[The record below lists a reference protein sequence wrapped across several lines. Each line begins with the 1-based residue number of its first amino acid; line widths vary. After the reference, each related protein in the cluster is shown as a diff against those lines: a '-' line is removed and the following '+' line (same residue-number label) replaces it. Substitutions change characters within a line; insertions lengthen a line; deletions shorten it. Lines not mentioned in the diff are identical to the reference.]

1 MEASTEGGSRRDLAH
16 WVILVAGAVYAVGVG
31 LLAVA
36 VYVDLPGFL
45 GAYGD
50 PEAWWPI
57 AVNLAAG
64 LLSFGTWR
72 WVNRRNSRPFAVV
85 LLGLGIA
92 TVLVLA
98 SASYARCPDAG
109 LSTGWSV
116 VTRVVG
122 PGHQQLRDRHVRG
135 ARAATPDGV
144 PLALQFA
151 RLTQLIVL
159 LVAATSALAALLRT
173 QVDRVAVRWS
183 PRLSV
188 VLGLDADVG
197 AAAAR
202 PGHRLRAL
210 HAGGAHHR
218 PAGAVGRAGAR
229 GGLASGDHRPEPGG
243 DAGPAARPPAAAGT
257 RCADWPCWP
266 RTAPRRSA

>member
-1 MEASTEGGSRRDLAH
+1 MEGAPKAESPDLAH
-16 WVILVAGAVYAVGVG
+16 WIILVAGAVYAVGVG

-36 VYVDLPGFL
+36 VSVDLPGFL
-45 GAYGD
+45 GAYGE
-50 PEAWWPI
+50 PQAWWPI

-122 PGHQQLRDRHVRG
+122 LVTNNYATDMFAAPGCRWRCSSRG
-135 ARAATPDGV
+135 
-144 PLALQFA
+144 
-151 RLTQLIVL
+151 
-159 LVAATSALAALLRT
+159 
-173 QVDRVAVRWS
+173 
-183 PRLSV
+183 
-188 VLGLDADVG
+188 
-197 AAAAR
+197 
-202 PGHRLRAL
+202 
-210 HAGGAHHR
+210 
-218 PAGAVGRAGAR
+218 
-229 GGLASGDHRPEPGG
+229 
-243 DAGPAARPPAAAGT
+243 
-257 RCADWPCWP
+257 
-266 RTAPRRSA
+266 